1 MNYSISKLTK
11 ILPVLLFACVL
22 FSCQDDD
29 DNGNVIEGN
38 NSIINYLQKND
49 QYSNIAA
56 AIVKAGYEGTL
67 DGNSGVYTFFAPDN
81 GAMNLYFT
89 TQGISGV
96 EALSQEEAQQLV
108 NYHLLLTPN
117 NEENFITG
125 YIKTNAKK
133 VLNDSVSYNLDLF
146 VDTEQDLI
154 FNAQT
159 QISFP
164 DIEVDNGV
172 LHGIDRVLNPP
183 SVSDFMQIDNRLQAY
198 YDELT
203 TENLLTEIDSEEN
216 KTIFAPL
223 GVEFES
229 FLNNQSLTPSEKE
242 NFLKNHLMDGFLT
255 TDFLKTGYLKNKAT
269 AFNNE
274 AIDTYFNL
282 NLGLL
287 LNGSSS
293 IVQQDV
299 IATNGVIHIL
309 DGVLEVPTLA
319 TFINADADL
328 VKFQIALTRDDQL
341 PEDYINRLM
350 STNGGE
356 DPFTV
361 FGPINTAF
369 DSALLELFPEQN
381 ATLEDIDTATLTS
394 ILNNHI
400 ETNNAFTLD
409 NLPSNVNTLEGQLQV
424 TKTDSTFTLTDAQL
438 RTSNSVR
445 VDIQAKNGLLHKI
458 DTLLLP

>member
-1 MNYSISKLTK
+1 MSKLTK

-49 QYSNIAA
+49 QYSSIAA
-56 AIVKAGYEGTL
+56 AVVKAGYEGTL

-81 GAMNLYFT
+81 EAMNLYFT
-89 TQGISGV
+89 NQGISGI
-96 EALSQEEAQQLV
+96 EALSQEKAQQLV

-125 YIKTNAKK
+125 YLKTNAKK

-146 VDTEQDLI
+146 VDTEQELI

-159 QISFP
+159 QIAFP
-164 DIEVDNGV
+164 NIEVDNGV

-198 YDELT
+198 YEELT
-203 TENLLTEIDSEEN
+203 TENLIAEINTEAD
-216 KTIFAPL
+216 KTIFVPL
-223 GVEFES
+223 DVELES

-242 NFLKNHLMDGFLT
+242 NLLKNHLMDGFLT
-255 TDFLKTGYLKNKAT
+255 TDFLTTGYLENKAT

-299 IATNGVIHIL
+299 IAINGVIHIL

-328 VKFQIALTRDDQL
+328 MNFQTALTRDDQL
-341 PEDYINRLM
+341 SEDYINRLM
-350 STNGGE
+350 STGGGE

-361 FGPINTAF
+361 FGPVNTAF
-369 DSALLELFPEQN
+369 DAALLELFPNQN
-381 ATLEDIDTATLTS
+381 ASLEDIGTAALTS

-400 ETNNAFTLD
+400 ITNNVFTLD
-409 NLPSNVNTLEGQLQV
+409 NLPSNVNTLGGQFQV
-424 TKTDSTFTLTDAQL
+424 TKTDTTFTLIDAQL

-445 VDIQAKNGLLHKI
+445 VDIQAKNGLLHKV
-458 DTLLLP
+458 DTLLFN